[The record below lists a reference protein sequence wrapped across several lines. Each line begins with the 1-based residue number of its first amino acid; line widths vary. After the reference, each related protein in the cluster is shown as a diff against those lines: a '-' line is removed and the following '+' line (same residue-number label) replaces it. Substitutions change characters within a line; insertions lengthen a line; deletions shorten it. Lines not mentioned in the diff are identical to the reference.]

1 MFWFVIL
8 MLFYLII
15 LCFLCTR
22 CFVRTSTLHFL
33 SFPVLK
39 KNREGRFAVTIKNFA
54 GFWGYLIT
62 FDLPIFYWLFVTYLP
77 HFFPKY
83 SFCSLFNELL
93 LCQKR
98 SAKFE
103 LLFHHGDII
112 LNRSNNSV
120 FLRLKIYW
128 NRQTFDLIRA
138 SGIWVKPETL
148 RYQASSSKF

>member
-1 MFWFVIL
+1 M
-8 MLFYLII
+8 
-15 LCFLCTR
+15 CTL
-22 CFVRTSTLHFL
+22 CFVRTSILHFL

-77 HFFPKY
+77 RVFPKY
-83 SFCSLFNELL
+83 NFCSFFNELL

-103 LLFHHGDII
+103 LLFHI
-112 LNRSNNSV
+112 SS
-120 FLRLKIYW
+120 FLVVI
-128 NRQTFDLIRA
+128 T
-138 SGIWVKPETL
+138 
-148 RYQASSSKF
+148 SSKSNCSFSVLIFKEDRTLMKKIERSCNIDLRVISFWTKSNVNCQ